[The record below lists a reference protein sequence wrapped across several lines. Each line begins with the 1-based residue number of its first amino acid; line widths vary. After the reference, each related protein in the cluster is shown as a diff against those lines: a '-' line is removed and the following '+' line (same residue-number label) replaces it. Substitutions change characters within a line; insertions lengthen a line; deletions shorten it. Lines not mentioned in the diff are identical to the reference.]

1 MSLCHVDNFIKKD
14 LTLSYILR
22 IFLMSRSALF
32 VQIDNIRA
40 DNRKKDEK
48 RLDSYGILCVN

>member
-32 VQIDNIRA
+32 VQIDNIGA
-40 DNRKKDEK
+40 DYRKKDEK

>member
-1 MSLCHVDNFIKKD
+1 
-14 LTLSYILR
+14 
-22 IFLMSRSALF
+22 MSRSALF
-32 VQIDNIRA
+32 VQIDNIGA

>member
-1 MSLCHVDNFIKKD
+1 MSK
-14 LTLSYILR
+14 
-22 IFLMSRSALF
+22 SALF